1 MRFTSDPKKQA
12 WTLATRGIDMDRAA
26 LIFAGPT
33 VEREDARFT
42 YPEIRINA
50 VGEIDGVF
58 YHLTYTQ
65 RGADVLHIISARLAS
80 RKERLLWLTRN
91 PRP

>member
-1 MRFTSDPKKQA
+1 MRFTSDPKKHA
-12 WTLATRGIDMDRAA
+12 WTLATRGIDMHRAA

-33 VEREDARFT
+33 VERQDARFA
-42 YPEIRINA
+42 YPETRINA
-50 VGEIDGVF
+50 IGEADGVF

-80 RKERLLWLTRN
+80 RKERRIWLTLN
-91 PRP
+91 PKP